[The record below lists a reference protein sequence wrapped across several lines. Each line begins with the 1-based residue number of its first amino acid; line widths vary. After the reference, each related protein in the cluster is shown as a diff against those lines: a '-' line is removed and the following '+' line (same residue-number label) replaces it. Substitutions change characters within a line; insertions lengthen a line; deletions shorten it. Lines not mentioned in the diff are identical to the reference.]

1 MAGAPSPWPSQ
12 EKLAPLIFRGQKMD
26 NKLSI
31 SRRKYAYAF
40 SGIILAMGSGC
51 FVEAA
56 SINEFVIVPPNPMS
70 DDLVQVTIK
79 GSWSG
84 GHVSCIP
91 GEPDISINGKNI
103 QVHYTTPSNPS
114 VCSTI
119 GTLPGSV
126 WADTIP
132 IWQTTGKL
140 ETGTYQL
147 EITSAIG
154 EIMLRTAFSVS
165 SKRDVGGL
173 VTGINTH
180 KIICKNLATGKKKV
194 IQNDI
199 GAWNCEASGL
209 RVKPGDKIEQ
219 RVIGTTINPGIP

>member
-1 MAGAPSPWPSQ
+1 MNS
-12 EKLAPLIFRGQKMD
+12 
-26 NKLSI
+26 KLSVVKRYI
-31 SRRKYAYAF
+31 AYAF
-40 SGIILAMGSGC
+40 SGIALAMGSGC

-56 SINEFVIVPPNPMS
+56 TINEFVIVPPNPMS

-79 GSWSG
+79 GYWSG
-84 GHVSCIP
+84 GNVSCIP

-114 VCSTI
+114 ACSTI

-154 EIMLRTAFSVS
+154 EVMLRTAFNVS
-165 SKRDVGGL
+165 SKRDAGGL
-173 VTGINTH
+173 VTGINTR
-180 KIICKNLATGKKKV
+180 KIICKNLTTGKKK
-194 IQNDI
+194 IIRNDI
-199 GAWNCEASGL
+199 SAWNCEASGL
-209 RVKPGDKIEQ
+209 VVKPGDKIEQ
-219 RVIGTTINPGIP
+219 RIIGTTINLGAN